1 MTWNLINRRSAQ
13 PRRVPTIT
21 QVAQTECGLCCCVAV
36 LRYHGRAE
44 EISTARQVM
53 EAGRDGLSATQLAR
67 FLRERGMEAKLF
79 RVKDVAALAKFTS
92 PVILYW
98 EDYHFVVLER
108 FDGHT
113 AVIMDPALGRR
124 RLGRKELEASFSGIA
139 VSAEPGPDFER
150 TPRKFMADWRG
161 IPLFAKG
168 SRRRIALVGLL
179 SLGGYGGTLGIPMLT
194 EWAVDRYVRWGGL
207 DDLATVLSVIVA
219 VAIGYFALYLLRVAV
234 LSSVVA
240 MMGEHLMIQT
250 FSKLLSLP
258 YKFFT
263 TRQPGE
269 LLFRLNSV
277 NVIRDL
283 LSSRV
288 AQGVLDVGTLL
299 CVSGYLLIAEW
310 RLGLIAAA
318 LSLANALYLVKT
330 RIRVLESVDAEMT
343 HLSKSQSAQL
353 DAIVSV
359 PTIKMGGYAAEFL
372 ASWSKVYASSLQ
384 AMKDRMRLQQ
394 GRITGLTATTQMFG
408 PLILLLSSLY
418 LVGHGQIS
426 LGQAMA
432 VQTVS
437 GTYFALSTSVF
448 QTCTE
453 FAEASRYMARLNDIA
468 ETPSEDRGGDLKQL
482 PSTSIRLTDVGFQY
496 TRHSEPVL
504 SDVSIDIPAGA
515 KVALVGPSGS
525 GKSTLGRIICGLY
538 EPTRGTIEFGGRDM
552 SEYDKDS
559 LRRSIGY
566 IPQEVHLHNRTI
578 LENLTMG
585 QDIPEE
591 QVREFCESVG
601 ILDFLEDLPMGLNTL
616 ISEMGANFSGGQR
629 QRLAIVRTLLQRPS
643 ILVLDEATASLD
655 TINERRVTDI
665 IQDIGATQIIIAHRL
680 ATIKA
685 ADRIYVLDGG
695 RVVEQGSHE
704 ELLNGGSVYMKLY
717 ADGDP
722 DALVAGR
729 EKAAW
734 ENAIGPEGPIC
745 DPDVALPAFLPFY
758 QHLVPR
764 SSVVAALREVMAPA
778 TRPER
783 HEAVVDTIW
792 GELLT
797 AVEGHSFRTL
807 IGEFH
812 TFREGLGL
820 PMTAD
825 GDEALQRFRRHLGAP
840 GTCRRIADAYPVL
853 RQRLST
859 LLDNSLDAYTD
870 MFCAYTADQEAL
882 RAAGLTPRT
891 AAAGELIEDVFLTG
905 SDPHNDN
912 RQVVG
917 VRLTSGTKLVF
928 KPRALATDGFVRD
941 LYAAADPYL
950 SFSLRECL
958 PVSVTSGSHGWQ
970 QFVPSEPMTSPDQP
984 ARYFYRFGAL
994 CAILSAIGASDLHD
1008 ENLLARGENPCVIDT
1023 ETILRPDAGVE
1034 NDTLPHLLIN
1044 HTKLS
1049 VVSTM
1054 LVPSMSPASPVDF
1067 LMAGVG
1073 VAGDQ
1078 PSKMTKTVV
1087 RDPGTDGMSV
1097 GRDPITYRQD
1107 ANLPRLGDAPLSATD
1122 YFSDVLAGYTDA
1134 LEFVRGGAIPALLD
1148 THRDMP
1154 VRYVLRATLVYSRF
1168 MDASTHP
1175 SYLARP
1181 EEAER
1186 LFGLLGNSGQFTA
1199 ELAQRIAA
1207 EERAGMHTGNVP
1219 YFSSRADSTD
1229 LATSR
1234 ARFPEAF
1241 TTSSLDHARRG
1252 VALNAARPDHYHH
1265 FLLEECFSEVFG
1277 EDSPAGLSRHSV
1289 FAGPLRHARA
1299 GAWWPEI
1306 ARRIADLGVTLHTPD
1321 GPRTG
1326 WLGGIGPGRDAA
1338 TITPGNFVSFHDMGG
1353 ITAFLNRANRLD
1365 DGFRTV
1371 HHRADRGLDDLL
1383 AEYGEGLR
1391 QTPESVF
1398 SGAASLLLTRPQA
1411 TPTDWLGPVLDEV
1424 DTRAAAGHLETDLSN
1439 GPAGLLMVL
1448 LSRLEAGD
1456 DPAALCGEPRLA
1468 RLRDL
1473 ALGHLRA
1480 PRTAPW
1486 FDLAHGEL
1494 GLQWARARV
1503 GRVLG
1508 DEALARASADW
1519 LTVRA
1524 GSGTGGSFAGWCN
1537 GAAGLLLASAEILF
1551 SAGRPDELSGR
1562 RLTTLVEAATRLRP
1576 GRPVDLSVCHGSSGV
1591 IQSLIATARVLGDD
1605 SLLTRAHEY
1614 QELVLTRARE
1624 NGFFTGSPGRT
1635 SLLGYMLGWA
1645 GIGDTDA
1652 LLHATEQSHDDGFFR
1667 VPVAMTSGFARL
1679 AQPVG

>member
-1 MTWNLINRRSAQ
+1 MTTWNMIGHRSA
-13 PRRVPTIT
+13 PARRVPTIT

-44 EISTARQVM
+44 EISSARQVM

-67 FLRERGMEAKLF
+67 FLRERGMDAKLF
-79 RVKDVAALAKFTS
+79 RVKDVSALTKFTS

-98 EDYHFVVLER
+98 EDHHFVVLER
-108 FDGHT
+108 FDGRR
-113 AVIMDPALGRR
+113 AVIMDPSLGRR
-124 RLGRKELEASFSGIA
+124 RLSRKELEASFSGIA
-139 VSAEPGPDFER
+139 VSAEPGPDFEA
-150 TPRKFMADWRG
+150 TPRKFMAEWRG
-161 IPLFAKG
+161 VGLFAKG

-179 SLGGYGGTLGIPMLT
+179 SLGGYAGTLGIPMLT
-194 EWAVDRYVRWGGL
+194 EWAVDRYARWGGL

-219 VAIGYFALYLLRVAV
+219 VAVGYFALYLLRVAV

-288 AQGVLDVGTLL
+288 AQGVLDVGTLV

-310 RLGLIAAA
+310 RLGLIAAG
-318 LSLANALYLVKT
+318 LSLVNALYLMKT
-330 RIRVLESVDAEMT
+330 RVRVLESVDAEMT
-343 HLSKSQSAQL
+343 QLSKSQSAQL

-372 ASWSKVYASSLQ
+372 AGWSKVYSSSLQ

-394 GRITGLTATTQMFG
+394 GRISGLTSTTQMFG

-418 LVGHGQIS
+418 LVGHGHIS

-468 ETPSEDRGGDLKQL
+468 ETPSEDRGGDLKRL
-482 PSTSIRLTDVGFQY
+482 PSTSIRLTDIGFQY
-496 TRHSEPVL
+496 TRHSDPVL

-538 EPTRGTIEFGGRDM
+538 EPTCGTIEFGGRDM

-566 IPQEVHLHNRTI
+566 IPQEVHLHNRSI

-601 ILDFLEDLPMGLNTL
+601 ILDFLQDLPMGLNTL

-629 QRLAIVRTLLQRPS
+629 QRLAIVRTLLQRPA

-665 IQDIGATQIIIAHRL
+665 IQDLGATQIIIAHRL

-685 ADRIYVLDGG
+685 ADRIYVLDRG
-695 RVVEQGSHE
+695 RVIEQGTHE
-704 ELLNGGSVYMKLY
+704 ELLNGGPVYMNLY
-717 ADGDP
+717 AESDP
-722 DALVAGR
+722 DVLISGPDSTT
-729 EKAAW
+729 
-734 ENAIGPEGPIC
+734 GPEGPIT
-745 DPDVALPAFLPFY
+745 DPDVSIPAFLPFY

-764 SSVVAALREVMAPA
+764 SSVVAALREVMAPV

-783 HEAVVDTIW
+783 REAVVDTIW

-825 GDEALQRFRRHLGAP
+825 VDEALQRFRRHLGAP

-853 RQRLST
+853 RQRLAT
-859 LLDNSLDAYTD
+859 LVDNSLDGYTD
-870 MFCAYTADQEAL
+870 MFAAYTADQEAL
-882 RAAGLTPRT
+882 WGAGLTPRPT
-891 AAAGELIEDVFLTG
+891 AAGELIEDIFLTG

-912 RQVVG
+912 RQVIG
-917 VRLTSGTKLVF
+917 VQLTSGTKLVF
-928 KPRALATDGFVRD
+928 KPRALATDHFVRD
-941 LYAAADPYL
+941 LYTAADPYL
-950 SFSLRECL
+950 TFSLRECL
-958 PVSVTSGSHGWQ
+958 PISMTSGSHGWQ
-970 QFVPSEPMTSPDQP
+970 QFILSEPMASPDQP

-1008 ENLLARGENPCVIDT
+1008 ENLLARGEHPCVIDT
-1023 ETILRPDAGVE
+1023 ETVLRPDGGVE
-1034 NDTLPHLLIN
+1034 NDTLPHLLMN
-1044 HTKLS
+1044 HMKLS

-1054 LVPSMSPASPVDF
+1054 LVPSVNPASPIDF
-1067 LMAGVG
+1067 QMAGVG
-1073 VAGDQ
+1073 VAGAQ
-1078 PSKMTKTVV
+1078 PSKMTKTVI
-1087 RDPGTDGMSV
+1087 RDVGTDAIAV

-1107 ANLPRLGDAPLSATD
+1107 ANLPRLGDVPLSATD

-1148 THRDMP
+1148 AHRDMP
-1154 VRYVLRATLVYSRF
+1154 VRYVLRATLIYGRF

-1175 SYLARP
+1175 AYLARS
-1181 EEAER
+1181 EEADR
-1186 LFGLLGNSGQFTA
+1186 LFGLLGNSGQFTP
-1199 ELAQRIAA
+1199 ELASRVGA
-1207 EERAGMHTGNVP
+1207 EERAGLSTGNVP
-1219 YFSSRADSTD
+1219 YFSSRAGSTD

-1234 ARFPEAF
+1234 ARFPEVF
-1241 TTSSLDHARRG
+1241 KTSSVDHARRG
-1252 VALNAARPDHYHH
+1252 VTLNAARPDGYHH
-1265 FLLEECFSEVFG
+1265 YLLEECFGEVFG

-1289 FAGPLRHARA
+1289 FAAPLRHARP
-1299 GAWWPEI
+1299 GTWWPEI

-1326 WLGGIGPGRDAA
+1326 WLGGIGPGRAAA
-1338 TITPGNFVSFHDMGG
+1338 TITPGNFVAFHDMGG
-1353 ITAFLNRANRLD
+1353 IIAFLNRATTLD
-1365 DGFRTV
+1365 DGFRTI
-1371 HHRADRGLDDLL
+1371 HHRADQGLDELL
-1383 AEYGEGLR
+1383 TEYGETLN
-1391 QTPESVF
+1391 QMPESVF
-1398 SGAASLLLTRPQA
+1398 SGASSLLLTRPQA
-1411 TPTDWLGPVLDEV
+1411 APTDWLGSLLDKI
-1424 DTRAAAGHLETDLSN
+1424 DARSASNDLETDLSN

-1456 DPAALCGEPRLA
+1456 DPAALGGEDRLA

-1473 ALGHLRA
+1473 VLGHLQA

-1494 GLQWARARV
+1494 GLQWARARI

-1508 DEALARASADW
+1508 DEAPARESADW
-1519 LTVRA
+1519 LTARA
-1524 GSGTGGSFAGWCN
+1524 GSGTGTSLAGWCN

-1551 SAGRPDELSGR
+1551 SAGRADELSGR
-1562 RLTTLVEAATRLRP
+1562 RLTTLVEAATRLPAR
-1576 GRPVDLSVCHGSSGV
+1576 RPVDLSVCHGSSGV
-1591 IQSLIATARVLGDD
+1591 VQSLIATGRVLGDD
-1605 SLLTRAHEY
+1605 SLLTRAREY

-1624 NGFFTGSPGRT
+1624 NGFYTGSPGRT

-1652 LLHATEQSHDDGFFR
+1652 LLHAAEQNHDDGFFR
-1667 VPVAMTSGFARL
+1667 VPVAMTSEFARPG
-1679 AQPVG
+1679 QPVG

>member
-1 MTWNLINRRSAQ
+1 MTWNTIVRRSGP

-21 QVAQTECGLCCCVAV
+21 QMAQTECGLCCCVAV

-44 EISTARQVM
+44 EISSARQVM
-53 EAGRDGLSATQLAR
+53 DAGRDGLSATQLAR
-67 FLRERGMEAKLF
+67 FLRERGMDAKLF
-79 RVKDVAALAKFTS
+79 RVKDVSALAKFTS

-108 FDGHT
+108 FDGRG

-124 RLGRKELEASFSGIA
+124 RLSRKELEASFSGIA
-139 VSAEPGPDFER
+139 VAAEPGPDFEP
-150 TPRKFMADWRG
+150 TPRKFMAEWRG
-161 IPLFAKG
+161 VGLFAKG

-179 SLGGYGGTLGIPMLT
+179 SLGGYAGTLGIPMLT

-219 VAIGYFALYLLRVAV
+219 VAAGYFALYLLRVAV

-288 AQGVLDVGTLL
+288 AQGVLDVGTLA

-310 RLGLIAAA
+310 RLGLITAG
-318 LSLANALYLVKT
+318 LSLANALYLMKT
-330 RIRVLESVDAEMT
+330 RVRVLESVDAEMT
-343 HLSKSQSAQL
+343 QLSKSQSAQL

-372 ASWSKVYASSLQ
+372 AGWSKVYSSSLQ

-394 GRITGLTATTQMFG
+394 GRISGLTSTTQMFG

-468 ETPSEDRGGDLKQL
+468 ETPSEDRGGDLKRL
-482 PSTSIRLTDVGFQY
+482 PSTSIRLTDIGFQY
-496 TRHSEPVL
+496 TRHSDPVV

-538 EPTRGTIEFGGRDM
+538 EPTCGTIEFGGRDM

-601 ILDFLEDLPMGLNTL
+601 ILGFLQDLPMGLNTL

-629 QRLAIVRTLLQRPS
+629 QRLAIVRTLLQRPA

-695 RVVEQGSHE
+695 RVIEQGTHE
-704 ELLNGGSVYMKLY
+704 ELLNGGSVYMNLY
-717 ADGDP
+717 ADSDR
-722 DALVAGR
+722 DVLVSGR
-729 EKAAW
+729 ESTT
-734 ENAIGPEGPIC
+734 GPEGPIP
-745 DPDVALPAFLPFY
+745 DPDVSIPAFLPFY

-764 SSVVAALREVMAPA
+764 SSIASALHEVMAPA
-778 TRPER
+778 THPESR
-783 HEAVVDTIW
+783 EAVMDAIW
-792 GELLT
+792 AELLS

-820 PMTAD
+820 PMTSD

-853 RQRLST
+853 RQRLT
-859 LLDNSLDAYTD
+859 ALVDNSLDAYTD
-870 MFCAYTADQEAL
+870 MFAAYTADQEAL
-882 RAAGLTPRT
+882 RADCLTPRT
-891 AAAGELIEDVFLTG
+891 AAAGELIEDIFLTG

-912 RQVVG
+912 RQVIG
-917 VRLTSGTKLVF
+917 VRLTSGTRLIF
-928 KPRALATDGFVRD
+928 KPRALATDSFVRD
-941 LYAAADPYL
+941 LYTAADPYL
-950 SFSLRECL
+950 TFSLRDCL
-958 PVSVTSGSHGWQ
+958 PMSVTSGSHGWQ
-970 QFVPSEPMTSPDQP
+970 QFIPSEPMTSPDQP

-1008 ENLLARGENPCVIDT
+1008 ENLLAHGEHPCVIDT
-1023 ETILRPDAGVE
+1023 ETILRPDAGVD

-1044 HTKLS
+1044 HMKLS

-1054 LVPSMSPASPVDF
+1054 LVPSMSPASPVDV

-1078 PSKMTKTVV
+1078 PSKMTTTVI
-1087 RDPGTDGMSV
+1087 RDIGTDGMSV

-1148 THRDMP
+1148 AHRDMP
-1154 VRYVLRATLVYSRF
+1154 VRYVLRATLVYARF

-1186 LFGLLGNSGQFTA
+1186 LFGLLGNSAQFTP
-1199 ELAQRIAA
+1199 ELASRVGA
-1207 EERAGMHTGNVP
+1207 EERAGMNTGNVP

-1234 ARFPEAF
+1234 ARFPEVF
-1241 TTSSLDHARRG
+1241 RTSSVDHARRG
-1252 VALNAARPDHYHH
+1252 VTLNAARPDGYHH
-1265 FLLEECFSEVFG
+1265 HLLEECFGEVFG

-1289 FAGPLRHARA
+1289 FAAPLRHARP
-1299 GAWWPEI
+1299 GTWWPEI

-1326 WLGGIGPGRDAA
+1326 WLGGIGPGRLAA

-1353 ITAFLNRANRLD
+1353 IISFLNRATTLD
-1365 DGFRTV
+1365 DGFRTI
-1371 HHRADRGLDDLL
+1371 HHRADQGLDELL
-1383 AEYGEGLR
+1383 AEYGETLN

-1398 SGAASLLLTRPQA
+1398 SGASSLLLTRPQSA
-1411 TPTDWLGPVLDEV
+1411 PTDWLGSLLDKIDARSASGDV
-1424 DTRAAAGHLETDLSN
+1424 ETDLSN

-1473 ALGHLRA
+1473 ALSHLRA
-1480 PRTAPW
+1480 PSTAPW

-1494 GLQWARARV
+1494 GLQWARARA

-1508 DEALARASADW
+1508 DEALARESADW
-1519 LTVRA
+1519 LTARA
-1524 GSGTGGSFAGWCN
+1524 GSGTGGSLAGWCN

-1551 SAGRPDELSGR
+1551 SAGRADELSGR
-1562 RLTTLVEAATRLRP
+1562 RLTTLVETATRLPAR
-1576 GRPVDLSVCHGSSGV
+1576 RPVDLSVCHGSSGV
-1591 IQSLIATARVLGDD
+1591 VQSLIATGRVLGDD
-1605 SLLTRAHEY
+1605 SLLARAREY

-1624 NGFFTGSPGRT
+1624 NGFYTGSPGRT

-1652 LLHATEQSHDDGFFR
+1652 LLHTAEQSHDDGFFR
-1667 VPVAMTSGFARL
+1667 VPVAMTSEFARP